1 MNDNRKTINIGRVKG
16 SMVYSGT
23 DFQVENPLEND
34 LYLHNEEYAFYQYVA
49 GNWVKVADLEEHSL
63 EAEGIKI
70 GTSEDYNIN
79 SDTEI
84 PTTKTVNKINE
95 NKVNKTGDILNG
107 KYTFYDEYKDEVFYT
122 EINGGDVIV
131 HTYEGDI
138 VLGTD
143 DGEVPTVEVQQVR
156 TGLVTVPE
164 DIFEIKSEYGK
175 LKVYLDDKY
184 VAFDD
189 TNGKE
194 VLSLASQKYVNDLF
208 GSLTTLDIKVV
219 TSLPTNNIS
228 TTTIYLIP
236 VSTDGTNIYE
246 EYIYVNEKWELIG
259 TTKVDLS
266 NYVTKNELP
275 NFSDYATKLELS
287 DYAKN
292 IDLTDYAKKTYV
304 DESISNAIT
313 KVLNEE
319 V

>member
-1 MNDNRKTINIGRVKG
+1 MSSRKTITVGRVKG

-34 LYLHNEEYAFYQYVA
+34 LYLHNEEYSFYQYKN
-49 GNWVKVADLEEHSL
+49 GSWQKIADLEEHSL
-63 EAEGIKI
+63 ETDGISI
-70 GTSEDYNIN
+70 GTSDNYNIN
-79 SDTEI
+79 SDNEI

-164 DIFEIKSEYGK
+164 DIFEIKSKYGTF
-175 LKVYLDDKY
+175 KVYLDDKY

-189 TNGKE
+189 TNGRE
-194 VLSLASQKYVNDLF
+194 VLSLASQKYVNDLIN
-208 GSLTTLDIKVV
+208 SLTTLDIKVV
-219 TSLPTNNIS
+219 TSLPTSDIS

-236 VSTDGTNIYE
+236 VSADDTNIYE

-266 NYVTKNELP
+266 
-275 NFSDYATKLELS
+275 
-287 DYAKN
+287 
-292 IDLTDYAKKTYV
+292 DYAKKTYV